1 MIDLA
6 RTKEPR
12 TVNLL
17 ALLSFIWL
25 GAMVIII
32 VIFTGW
38 LTGGGDDH
46 TTRVLLRY
54 YDFLF
59 ILVPLAGL
67 AVFVSKAINLQ
78 NVFIRWALAIAFG
91 AVITNSFTG
100 NFANLT
106 IQIADAP
113 NLAGLVVNLDTFNGV
128 AVTMALALAVY
139 ATFPHYTKWAF
150 VALLPFSMIAAGWQI
165 QDQYLGF
172 RGSLSAADKAGQYVY
187 AKFSEEEKQK
197 IHILANS
204 RFDATNVAIWV
215 DEPGLDY
222 ELGRPGDTYDAEWAP
237 LDIDWIVAL
246 GNISVS
252 GKVIQ
257 RINGDGFTLIQIR

>member
-1 MIDLA
+1 
-6 RTKEPR
+6 
-12 TVNLL
+12 VNLL

-67 AVFVSKAINLQ
+67 AVFVSKAVNMQ

-113 NLAGLVVNLDTFNGV
+113 NLAGLVVNLETFNGV

-139 ATFPHYTKWAF
+139 ATFPQYTKWAF
-150 VALLPFSMIAAGWQI
+150 AALLPFSMIAAGWQI
-165 QDQYLGF
+165 QDQYQGF
-172 RGSLSAADKAGQYVY
+172 RGTLSAADKAGQYVQ
-187 AKFSEEEKQK
+187 ANLSEQEKGN
-197 IHILANS
+197 IHILATS

-215 DEPGLDY
+215 DEPQLDY
-222 ELGRPGDTYDAEWAP
+222 ELGQSGSVYNTDWAP
-237 LDIDWIVAL
+237 ANTSWIVAL
-246 GNISVS
+246 DGITVEGATISSFS
-252 GKVIQ
+252 GE
-257 RINGDGFTLIQIR
+257 GFKLFKLRD

>member
-1 MIDLA
+1 
-6 RTKEPR
+6 
-12 TVNLL
+12 
-17 ALLSFIWL
+17 
-25 GAMVIII
+25 MVIII

-67 AVFVSKAINLQ
+67 SVFVSKAVNLQ
-78 NVFIRWALAIAFG
+78 NVFVRWALAIAFG
-91 AVITNSFTG
+91 AVITSSFTG
-100 NFANLT
+100 NFASLT

-172 RGSLSAADKAGQYVY
+172 RGSLSAADKAGQYIY
-187 AKFSEEEKQK
+187 ANLSEEEKSN
-197 IHILANS
+197 IHILANT
-204 RFDATNVAIWV
+204 RFDATNVAIWI
-215 DEPGLDY
+215 DKPQLDY
-222 ELGRPGDTYDAEWAP
+222 ELGNEGSVYPSSLAPAEAS
-237 LDIDWIVAL
+237 WIVAL
-246 GNISVS
+246 GGITVD
-252 GKVIQ
+252 GTVIETF
-257 RINGDGFTLIQIR
+257 RGDGFNLYKVK